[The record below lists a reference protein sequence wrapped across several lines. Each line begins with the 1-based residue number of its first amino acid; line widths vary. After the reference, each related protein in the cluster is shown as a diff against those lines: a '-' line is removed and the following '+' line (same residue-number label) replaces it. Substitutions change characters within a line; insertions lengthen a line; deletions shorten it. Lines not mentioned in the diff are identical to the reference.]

1 MLVVFR
7 SSYLELHDWRQSTL
21 IDIIT
26 SILWAILLK
35 VIKVNYA
42 IWSILR
48 SDPKTETIE
57 FASVA

>member
-42 IWSILR
+42 TILR